1 MTNYVVALTR
11 LKEMIDEK
19 MTFILIIF
27 EDVTILTQ
35 KILNIC

>member
-19 MTFILIIF
+19 MTLILIIF